1 MQLRKLRTLTLMA
14 SIGALAI
21 ILAACGN
28 STAGTSASA
37 SVPAGLGV
45 KSFDASF
52 SVMAQL
58 KSVTAAGKSK
68 GGGILS
74 HTTPSTR
81 YVNFHLPYLKKTFDL
96 AADSSSQYKIDNAE
110 GDDATE

>member
-1 MQLRKLRTLTLMA
+1 MQLRNLRTLTLMA
-14 SIGALAI
+14 STGAFAI

-58 KSVTAAGKSK
+58 KSVTAAGKGK
-68 GGGILS
+68 GGGILPA
-74 HTTPSTR
+74 TTASTR
-81 YVNFHLPYLKKTFDL
+81 YVNFGLPEFKKDFGLPRESTVPDKNG
-96 AADSSSQYKIDNAE
+96 Q
-110 GDDATE
+110 